1 MTEAQSSFPRRDD
14 DGRILA
20 VTDLLGLVLAGLVI
34 GVLAMLILDGGFSL
48 LGLGDFGGVSGW
60 LAVILPAWAFVEEFR
75 AWPSGAARVVAAL
88 VGAAVSLAFGLLV
101 AGLLNEAGPLWSGA
115 FAAAA
120 FALAYSLIWFYGI
133 RWLAHRTGKG

>member
-1 MTEAQSSFPRRDD
+1 MTEAESGFPRRDA

-34 GVLAMLILDGGFSL
+34 GLLALLVFDGGFSL
-48 LGLGDFGGVSGW
+48 LGFGDFGGASGW

-75 AWPSGAARVVAAL
+75 AWSFGAARVVVAL
-88 VGAAVSLAFGLLV
+88 VGVAVSVTFGLLV
-101 AGLLNEAGPLWSGA
+101 AGLLNEAGALWSGVA
-115 FAAAA
+115 AAAA

-133 RWLAHRTGKG
+133 RWLAHRTG